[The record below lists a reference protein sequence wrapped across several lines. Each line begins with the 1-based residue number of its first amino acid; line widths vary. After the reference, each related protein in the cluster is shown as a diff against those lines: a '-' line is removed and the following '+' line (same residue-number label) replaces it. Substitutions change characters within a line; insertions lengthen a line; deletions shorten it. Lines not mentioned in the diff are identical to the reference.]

1 MRRSHPNKQGGTS
14 ASGPLVFTAAA
25 ATSNYGLPSFDHHHH
40 QPATTTNPRRRNSLS
55 LGENMSNVN
64 VNPRNGNGN
73 NGAME
78 ESHTR
83 SLQGDELRAHLGIQQ
98 RTPAPFTSTSFSFE
112 QYESAYENART
123 GWVQGESHPASTAVF
138 GSHEATTVG
147 RMSERRRRLSMGSQM
162 ELIQAHLESQPEP
175 RPQSFV
181 MPSSV

>member
-1 MRRSHPNKQGGTS
+1 MRRSHPNKQGGS

-25 ATSNYGLPSFDHHHH
+25 TSNYGFPGFDHHQQ
-40 QPATTTNPRRRNSLS
+40 QPATTTNSRRRNSLS

-162 ELIQAHLESQPEP
+162 ELIQAQLESQPEP